1 MLEDLDPTGDKF
13 IVDVFKVGY
22 SSIKKELRV
31 GSVPGSAG
39 DITAVSQMDHSNQFA
54 GSDGKCIA

>member
-1 MLEDLDPTGDKF
+1 M
-13 IVDVFKVGY
+13 DVFKVGY

-54 GSDGKCIA
+54 ASDGKCIA

>member
-13 IVDVFKVGY
+13 IVDIFKVWY
-22 SSIKKELRV
+22 SSIKKGLRV
-31 GSVPGSAG
+31 GSAPGSAG